1 MKESGLLKEF
11 VDENGQSWS
20 ADVIERGGAD
30 YKGRFVLQL
39 ASSDGAQSLMLSDV
53 AWNSLRTARRMLA
66 TMSTVELCRRLRIG
80 LGRQSV
86 LRMP

>member
-11 VDENGQSWS
+11 VDENGQSWN
-20 ADVIERGGAD
+20 AAVIEREGAD
-30 YKGRFVLQL
+30 YKGRFALQL
-39 ASSDGAQSLMLSDV
+39 TSADEAQSLILSDV
-53 AWNSLRTARRMLA
+53 AWNSARTARRTLA

-86 LRMP
+86 VRMP